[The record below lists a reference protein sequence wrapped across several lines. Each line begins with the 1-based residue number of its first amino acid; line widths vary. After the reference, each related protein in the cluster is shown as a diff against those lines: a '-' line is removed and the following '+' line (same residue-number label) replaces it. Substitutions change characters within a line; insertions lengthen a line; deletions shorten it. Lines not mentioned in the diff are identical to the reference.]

1 MGFSEGDGS
10 WQVDSRR
17 SIFIINQKDPQILYK
32 IKSFIG
38 FGQINGPYKN
48 RNTSTYY
55 RYRVGNI
62 KGTERLIEI
71 FNGNLVLTKTEKRF
85 KGYLD
90 MYNSRVSKDKEIKII
105 VVAISH
111 IGFLLVGLLPNSLL
125 GIHACFVYIW

>member
-10 WQVDSRR
+10 WQVDPNQKTRR

-32 IKSFIG
+32 IKSLIG
-38 FGQINGPYKN
+38 FGQISGPYKN
-48 RNTSTYY
+48 KSGSIYY

-62 KGTERLIEI
+62 KGTERLIDI

-90 MYNSRVSKDKEIKII
+90 MYNSRVTVSKEIK
-105 VVAISH
+105 
-111 IGFLLVGLLPNSLL
+111 FN
-125 GIHACFVYIW
+125 C